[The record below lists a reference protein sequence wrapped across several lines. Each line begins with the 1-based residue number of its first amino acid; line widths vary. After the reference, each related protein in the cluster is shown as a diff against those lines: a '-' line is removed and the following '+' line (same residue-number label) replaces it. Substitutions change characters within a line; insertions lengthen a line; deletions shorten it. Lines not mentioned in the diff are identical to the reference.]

1 MNYNQ
6 NCNPLRKSPI
16 RQAIGSG
23 LAVNTNNSILIPIS
37 ASVDYSLSQT
47 NYGTISDHEYKQL
60 NSLPKSISN
69 SLH

>member
-1 MNYNQ
+1 MNFNN

-23 LAVNTNNSILIPIS
+23 AGANTNNSLLLPIS

-47 NYGTISDHEYKQL
+47 NYGTISDNDNK
-60 NSLPKSISN
+60 
-69 SLH
+69 

>member
-1 MNYNQ
+1 MNFNN

-23 LAVNTNNSILIPIS
+23 AGVNTNNSLLLPIS

-47 NYGTISDHEYKQL
+47 NYGTISDNDNK
-60 NSLPKSISN
+60 
-69 SLH
+69 

>member
-1 MNYNQ
+1 MNFKN

-23 LAVNTNNSILIPIS
+23 PAVNTNNSIILPLS

-47 NYGTISDHEYKQL
+47 NYGTISDNDNKQL
-60 NSLPKSISN
+60 TSLPKSISN